1 MMPRPMTPTAGFR
14 FFMRRRYYAGM
25 RIGALAFPFIF
36 GLIVSVFAPIAALAQ
51 TWPARRVRM
60 LVPFPRG
67 GGVDYAARIVGK
79 HLSDRLGQPVLIE
92 NRAGANGIL
101 ALEALKNASADG
113 YTLGTVSNGPL

>member
-1 MMPRPMTPTAGFR
+1 MIPRPMTPTAGFR

-51 TWPARRVRM
+51 TWPAKPVRM
-60 LVPFPRG
+60 LVPFTPG
-67 GGVDYAARIVGK
+67 GGVDYAARNVGQPAS
-79 HLSDRLGQPVLIE
+79 HRLGQPVLVE

-101 ALEALKNASADG
+101 ALEALKNAPADG
-113 YTLGTVSNGPL
+113 YT